1 MMLPKDNFYSLIL
14 EHRLPLS
21 RKDKNVKQFLKDY
34 YTNYIK
40 AYKKALIRTE
50 NCPLR
55 EECYK
60 LLSEKTNILEELCND
75 ILKVFDYYDSAD
87 LLGLYNHFEDMMGK
101 ISSLLLVRNIGTIGH
116 ERYKNY
122 YRIRAGKKD
131 FNRLDLFHI
140 PLDKREFIKS
150 YRYSIPGYPC
160 LYLSSGVEMCWFECG
175 MPKEFSY
182 ARFFLES
189 NAENKVNLI
198 DFTIEPVDL
207 VSSVSISY
215 RNYPKKGE
223 EIDEFLVKYL
233 VLFPLR
239 VACSLEVVNRD
250 VPFIEEYIF
259 PQQLLLWVRGND
271 TYDGIAYRTSSSIE
285 HAREWNYIN
294 LVMPAKNI
302 DDKYCRHLN
311 ELFTVTKPVKVELSN
326 IIRNRDNKIEEVEKI
341 LCELVKEYY
350 NGYSLYPGREIISI
364 TKTFLKLCNML
375 RDNNYENADAI
386 YQTIDSLNLMSYV
399 LCDTRETIKIKA
411 LNEAKELYYRVD
423 EDILIG
429 KFDEM
434 FLKFEK
440 IIKPTIFEF
449 WGYAVRIS
457 ADFPANYDSRQNVL
471 PL

>member
-1 MMLPKDNFYSLIL
+1 MLPIDNFYSLIL
-14 EHRLPLS
+14 DYRLPLN
-21 RKDKNVKQFLKDY
+21 RKDKSVKQFLKDY

-40 AYKKALIRTE
+40 AYKKALKRTE
-50 NCPLR
+50 NCALR

-60 LLSEKTNILEELCND
+60 LLDEKTNTLEELCSD

-87 LLGLYNHFEDMMGK
+87 MLGLYNHFDDMMEK
-101 ISSLLLVRNIGTIGH
+101 ILSLLLVKNIGTMGH

-122 YRIRAGKKD
+122 YRIRAGKEEFK
-131 FNRLDLFHI
+131 RLDLFHI

-189 NAENKVNLI
+189 SDENKVNLI
-198 DFTIEPVDL
+198 DFTIEPVELESL
-207 VSSVSISY
+207 VSTTY
-215 RNYPKKGE
+215 RNCPEKRE
-223 EIDEFLVKYL
+223 LIDEFLIKYL

-239 VACSLEVVNRD
+239 AACSLEVVNRD
-250 VPFIEEYIF
+250 VPFVEEYIF
-259 PQQLLLWVRGND
+259 PQQLLLWVRSND
-271 TYDGIAYRTSSSIE
+271 TYDGIAYRTCSSIE
-285 HAREWNYIN
+285 HARDWNYIN

-302 DDKYCRHLN
+302 DDRYCRHLN
-311 ELFTVTKPVKVELSN
+311 ELFIVTKPVKVELGN
-326 IIRNRDNKIEEVEKI
+326 IIRNRNNKIREVEKT
-341 LCELVKEYY
+341 LSDLVREYY

-375 RDNNYENADAI
+375 RDNNYDNADAI
-386 YQTIDSLNLMSYV
+386 YQTMDSLNLMSYV
-399 LCDTRETIKIKA
+399 LCNVRETIKIKA
-411 LNEAKELYYRVD
+411 LNEAEELYYKVD
-423 EDILIG
+423 EDILIE

-449 WGYAVRIS
+449 WDYAVRIS
-457 ADFPANYDSRQNVL
+457 VDFPANNDSMQHIFL
-471 PL
+471 P